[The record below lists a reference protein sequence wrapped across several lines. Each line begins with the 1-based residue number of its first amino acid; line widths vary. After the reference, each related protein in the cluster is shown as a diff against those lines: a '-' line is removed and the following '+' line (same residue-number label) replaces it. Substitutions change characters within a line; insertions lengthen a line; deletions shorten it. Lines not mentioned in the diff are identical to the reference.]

1 MKSRFLMIVV
11 AIMLGLVAAYGVAV
25 YVKGLKSKVQD
36 EQKLVK
42 VLVAQENIS
51 AGVAFRD
58 ITKKDMA
65 SFKGIPNKYR
75 VYGAIT
81 SPDHI
86 DGQVLAVSV
95 NKGEQLTADKFKFNS
110 QAGLSFAISKN
121 QVAISIPVD
130 EVKGV
135 SGMIKAGD
143 FVNIIATLSDQTGT
157 QKIDMTKIILQKVR
171 VLAVG
176 SIIAPPTGRAEEPK
190 TVSSRMGTG
199 QSGKQTVTLSLT
211 PGDAEKLVFVEEKG
225 RVWLTLL
232 PATDAALAATGGQT
246 IESVFK

>member
-1 MKSRFLMIVV
+1 MVVV

-25 YVKGLKSKVQD
+25 YVKSLKSKAEN

-51 AGVAFRD
+51 AGVAFKD

-65 SFKGIPNKYR
+65 SFKGVPNKYR

-86 DGQVLAVSV
+86 DSQVLTVPV

-110 QAGLSFAISKN
+110 QVGLSFAIPKN

-143 FVNIIATLSDQTGT
+143 FVDIIATLSDQTGTQDT

-171 VLAVG
+171 VIAAG
-176 SIIAPPTGRAEEPK
+176 SVIAPPTGRAEEPK

-199 QSGKQTVTLSLT
+199 QSTKQTVTLSLT
-211 PGDAEKLVFVEEKG
+211 PGDAEKLVFAEEKG

-232 PATDAALAATGGQT
+232 PATDAAPAVTGGQT